1 MYDVITVGS
10 NTLDVFAYTDRS
22 ESICIKTIDGEECY
36 ISYPS
41 GSKLL
46 INELD
51 FDTGGGG
58 TNTAVSLTR
67 MGLSVGYIGK
77 IGGDNSAE
85 KVLEELKK
93 EGIDFLGSHSADPQ
107 LKTGYSIILDSIE
120 KNRTILTFKG
130 VNDRLQFRELDTSKL
145 KAKWFYLC
153 SMVGKSFDTLKKLAA
168 YAGDRNMD
176 VLFNP
181 SNYLAEK
188 GDRFLSEILT
198 RTKILI
204 LNQEE
209 TAHLVGKGEPI
220 DQLKKLKSL
229 GPRIAVITHGSEPVH
244 CLDAAN
250 SYYILYPQDIKVVEV
265 TGAGDSF
272 ASSFLA
278 AYIKGEDTQNCLK
291 IALANS
297 QSVLQYKG
305 AKRKLLSFQEA
316 KSCISKNPPR
326 VDKIDSGV

>member
-10 NTLDVFAYTDRS
+10 NTLDVFAYTDRT
-22 ESICIKTIDGEECY
+22 ESICIKTINGEECY

-58 TNTAVSLTR
+58 TNTAVSLSR
-67 MGLSVGYIGK
+67 MGLSVGYVGK
-77 IGGDNSAE
+77 LGLDPNADRI
-85 KVLEELKK
+85 LEELGK
-93 EGIDFLGSHSADPQ
+93 ERIDFLGPRAADHMS
-107 LKTGYSIILDSIE
+107 KTGYSIILDSIE
-120 KNRTILTFKG
+120 KKRTILTFKG
-130 VNDRLQFRELDTSKL
+130 VNNSLEFSELDTSKL
-145 KAKWFYLC
+145 KAKWFYFC
-153 SMVGKSFDTLKKLAA
+153 SMLGKSFNTLKRLAA
-168 YAGDRNMD
+168 YAEDNNID

-188 GDRFLSEILT
+188 GQNYLAEILN

-209 TAHLVGKGEPI
+209 ASHLVGKGKQI
-220 DQLKKLKSL
+220 YQLKKLKKL
-229 GPRIAVITHGSEPVH
+229 GPRIAVITNGKNPVH
-244 CLDAAN
+244 CLDDKN
-250 SYYILYPQDIKVVEV
+250 SYYILYPQDIRVVEV

-278 AYIKGEDTQNCLK
+278 AYILGSDIQTCLK

-305 AKRKLLSFQEA
+305 AKRKLLTFKEA
-316 KSCISKNPPR
+316 KAYIIENPPR
-326 VDKIDSGV
+326 VDKIEAGL